1 MKLESRWWLLWI
13 LPICQSSLKRF
24 ALKSFVPTYQES
36 IQYTAN
42 LELCFSRFE
51 ELVCDTPT
59 SFDHTTRPSSQS
71 LAWLFEVRAKKFNE
85 TCIYKCGGSLSSS
98 ILMSLHLVQLIHI
111 TSYYVIVSLLYCLLQ
126 IPRRLR
132 CFFLT
137 ELHFHG
143 RVESIPDSSSAFWL
157 LPGLREFMGSS
168 EDLGHITGMG
178 RKRWMPWVFVLK

>member
-98 ILMSLHLVQLIHI
+98 ILLESSPCTVTVIHI
-111 TSYYVIVSLLYCLLQ
+111 TLLYRYCIVYFKFQ
-126 IPRRLR
+126 EG
-132 CFFLT
+132 CGVFFSQNFISTGAWSRSLI
-137 ELHFHG
+137 L
-143 RVESIPDSSSAFWL
+143 PD
-157 LPGLREFMGSS
+157 
-168 EDLGHITGMG
+168 
-178 RKRWMPWVFVLK
+178 RKSVV